1 MTGNFGA
8 VVTAMVT
15 PFDERGEVNYE
26 AAAELAAYLVKNGST
41 GLVLSGTTGESP
53 TLSME
58 EKLELFRVVVEAV
71 GEKAYILAGTG
82 SYSTRDAVKLT
93 KAASETGVHGIL
105 SVTPY
110 YNRPPQEGLFRHF
123 REVAGA
129 TDLPVMIYNVPKRT
143 GVNISPETTLRLA
156 EIENIVSIK
165 EAGQD
170 LEQAAAICRNAP
182 PGFTVYSGDDS
193 LTLPML
199 SVGAV
204 GVVSVASN
212 IAGPAIARMI
222 ADYQN
227 NRTEEAAA
235 LHRKLLPLFQGL
247 FMTSSPIPV
256 KAALKMM
263 GFPVGEPRLP
273 LVPLEAE
280 QEARLQQLLREYGL
294 I

>member
-41 GLVLSGTTGESP
+41 GLVLAGTTGESP

-222 ADYQN
+222 AAYQK

>member
-41 GLVLSGTTGESP
+41 GLVLAGTTGESP

-82 SYSTRDAVKLT
+82 SNSTRDAVKLT

>member
-1 MTGNFGA
+1 LTGNFGA

-41 GLVLSGTTGESP
+41 GLVLAGTTGESP

>member
-1 MTGNFGA
+1 LTGNFGA

>member
-41 GLVLSGTTGESP
+41 GLVLAGTTGESP

-82 SYSTRDAVKLT
+82 SNSTRDAVKLT

-222 ADYQN
+222 AAYQK

>member
-82 SYSTRDAVKLT
+82 SNSTRDAVKLT

-222 ADYQN
+222 AAYQK

>member
-82 SYSTRDAVKLT
+82 SNSTRDAVKLT

-222 ADYQN
+222 AAYQK

-273 LVPLEAE
+273 LVPLDAE

>member
-41 GLVLSGTTGESP
+41 GLVLAGTTGESP

-273 LVPLEAE
+273 LVPLDAE

>member
-1 MTGNFGA
+1 
-8 VVTAMVT
+8 
-15 PFDERGEVNYE
+15 
-26 AAAELAAYLVKNGST
+26 
-41 GLVLSGTTGESP
+41 
-53 TLSME
+53 
-58 EKLELFRVVVEAV
+58 
-71 GEKAYILAGTG
+71 
-82 SYSTRDAVKLT
+82 
-93 KAASETGVHGIL
+93 
-105 SVTPY
+105 
-110 YNRPPQEGLFRHF
+110 
-123 REVAGA
+123 
-129 TDLPVMIYNVPKRT
+129 LPVMIYNVPKRT

>member
-1 MTGNFGA
+1 
-8 VVTAMVT
+8 MVT

-41 GLVLSGTTGESP
+41 GLVLAGTTGESP

>member
-41 GLVLSGTTGESP
+41 GLVLAGTTGESP

-222 ADYQN
+222 AAYQN

-273 LVPLEAE
+273 LVPLDAE

>member
-1 MTGNFGA
+1 LTGNFGA

-41 GLVLSGTTGESP
+41 GLVLAGTTGESP

-82 SYSTRDAVKLT
+82 SYSTRDAGKLT

>member
-1 MTGNFGA
+1 
-8 VVTAMVT
+8 MVT

>member
-1 MTGNFGA
+1 
-8 VVTAMVT
+8 MVT

-222 ADYQN
+222 AAYQN

>member
-41 GLVLSGTTGESP
+41 GLVLAGTTGESP

-222 ADYQN
+222 AAYQN

>member
-1 MTGNFGA
+1 LTGNFGA

-82 SYSTRDAVKLT
+82 SNSTRDAVKLT

-222 ADYQN
+222 AAYQK

-273 LVPLEAE
+273 LVPLDAE